1 LFWVALLGIVLTGS
15 LPKKTFGDCIDY
27 GTFIHQVGSA
37 SGQTDYTS
45 MDVALYGNYAYVT
58 GTNSLSYVGSVF
70 VFDISNP
77 TSPSLVNTVE
87 LSRRAFGLAVSGSYL
102 YVANDYDGLKIYSLS
117 IPTSPVLVGTMDT
130 PNEALDVVVSGP
142 HAFVAD
148 WGSGLQVI
156 DISSPGSPSI
166 VGSVDTPGLA
176 NGIDVPGLYGGSLV
190 LVADEA
196 NGLEAIDVSNPG
208 APAIVGS
215 LNTPVNAQGV
225 AVSGNY
231 AYVVDDEFGLRIV
244 DITNAASMALVGS
257 VRTARPE
264 GVTVDGSRAFVAGQD
279 FEVVDISDPSSPAIV
294 GGVQVASR
302 AVAVSGSYAFAADY
316 HGVAVIDVSAVV
328 DINNPSSPPFLG
340 NVETYITDV
349 TVSGSYA
356 YVAAL
361 DFKVIDI
368 SDPGAPTVVGTV
380 GFPFNQPAGVAVSG
394 SYAYVTDPYGYDPE
408 STQSGRLRIIDI
420 SNPASPTQV
429 GSVHSTGGKVWG
441 PASGIAVSGDYVYVA
456 CPDENDP
463 LTGPGSL
470 QVIDVSKPTRPS
482 TVATVPVPE
491 FPCYSIATSGPYAY
505 VTGFKE
511 TITTYPVFSVTR
523 TTGVRVI
530 DISSPWTPVMVGGL
544 TLTSPPNSNTWYQ
557 VVAAGNYLYVAGS
570 PALQVIDVSDP
581 TAPAIVATY
590 LGNSRDLAV
599 QGSNAYLIGGT
610 EIRVVDIQ
618 NPLSPTTKGVGYL
631 SGGTRA
637 VTANSSYLFVGGDL
651 KGDPDVTGLFIYP
664 LQCPAVTP
672 VRLSS
677 FVAFPQ
683 SNGIALKWATSSEA
697 DFSGFH
703 VHRSTQADGGYERL
717 TRELVRPGAN
727 YSFLDTEV
735 TAGITYYYRLEAL
748 DRTGNREF
756 FGPVSAR
763 MDAGSAV
770 GMMPTLGLAFPN
782 PVHVGSTTIPFALAS
797 AGKVRI
803 RVLDLA
809 GREVVVLLDEL
820 AEPGE
825 HSVLWDGRNKQG
837 ETVPAGIYLYQIQTS
852 AFEATRKLVRLR

>member
-1 LFWVALLGIVLTGS
+1 MS
-15 LPKKTFGDCIDY
+15 
-27 GTFIHQVGSA
+27 
-37 SGQTDYTS
+37 
-45 MDVALYGNYAYVT
+45 
-58 GTNSLSYVGSVF
+58 
-70 VFDISNP
+70 
-77 TSPSLVNTVE
+77 
-87 LSRRAFGLAVSGSYL
+87 
-102 YVANDYDGLKIYSLS
+102 
-117 IPTSPVLVGTMDT
+117 
-130 PNEALDVVVSGP
+130 
-142 HAFVAD
+142 
-148 WGSGLQVI
+148 
-156 DISSPGSPSI
+156 
-166 VGSVDTPGLA
+166 
-176 NGIDVPGLYGGSLV
+176 
-190 LVADEA
+190 
-196 NGLEAIDVSNPG
+196 
-208 APAIVGS
+208 
-215 LNTPVNAQGV
+215 
-225 AVSGNY
+225 
-231 AYVVDDEFGLRIV
+231 
-244 DITNAASMALVGS
+244 
-257 VRTARPE
+257 
-264 GVTVDGSRAFVAGQD
+264 
-279 FEVVDISDPSSPAIV
+279 
-294 GGVQVASR
+294 
-302 AVAVSGSYAFAADY
+302 
-316 HGVAVIDVSAVV
+316 
-328 DINNPSSPPFLG
+328 
-340 NVETYITDV
+340 
-349 TVSGSYA
+349 
-356 YVAAL
+356 
-361 DFKVIDI
+361 
-368 SDPGAPTVVGTV
+368 
-380 GFPFNQPAGVAVSG
+380 
-394 SYAYVTDPYGYDPE
+394 
-408 STQSGRLRIIDI
+408 
-420 SNPASPTQV
+420 
-429 GSVHSTGGKVWG
+429 
-441 PASGIAVSGDYVYVA
+441 
-456 CPDENDP
+456 
-463 LTGPGSL
+463 
-470 QVIDVSKPTRPS
+470 
-482 TVATVPVPE
+482 
-491 FPCYSIATSGPYAY
+491 
-505 VTGFKE
+505 
-511 TITTYPVFSVTR
+511 
-523 TTGVRVI
+523 
-530 DISSPWTPVMVGGL
+530 GL